1 MHPRLSLRP
10 PHLLF
15 SKTFLSPHSSHHL
28 SSLFYAPAHPQDLCD
43 MMLPSLEQLSPT
55 ELVDVAAGL
64 ADLGFFPGGR
74 GKRKRG

>member
-1 MHPRLSLRP
+1 
-10 PHLLF
+10 
-15 SKTFLSPHSSHHL
+15 
-28 SSLFYAPAHPQDLCD
+28 